1 MSGSKTIM
9 SIGNTTIKL
18 NERTIINKELK
29 DVIRSVVEE
38 NLEMATSLES
48 MLDPEVRNNVINEIS
63 MFLHQLRHDN
73 HIDQWNIISD
83 LRNNTFEDM
92 HNKGIL
98 NFIVKFRQWNCL
110 KATQLEYVIH
120 RKPIFKK
127 KTKKRSR
134 VIK

>member
-9 SIGNTTIKL
+9 CIGNTTIKL
-18 NERTIINKELK
+18 TERTIINKELK
-29 DVIRSVVEE
+29 DLIRSIIEE
-38 NLEMATSLES
+38 NLEVATSLES
-48 MLDPEVRNNVINEIS
+48 MLDPEVRNNVIHEIS
-63 MFLHQLRHDN
+63 MFFHKLRHDN

-92 HNKGIL
+92 HSKGIL
-98 NFIVKFRQWNCL
+98 NFTVKFRQWNCL
-110 KATQLEYVIH
+110 KPTQLEYVIH

-127 KTKKRSR
+127 KKKRSR